1 MLPEFFSLRAAQIEN
16 IDPHKLCG
24 CATIRPMHSH
34 ILIIGGTGMLKE
46 ASIALASTTTT
57 LSSVARTKR
66 SLSALDAALGDIKV
80 TRHQL
85 QLDWSNPS
93 DFTHSL
99 SAHIQRV
106 GAPSL
111 VVAWLHDDDLGIEVA
126 RCCSSAATQCDFFQV
141 RGSAAASPN
150 ASASSFSQAFEAI
163 PGINFHQII
172 LGFKRT
178 PTGSRW
184 LSNAEISAGV
194 LQAVKEAAS
203 LSIVG
208 VVEPWDAAP

>member
-1 MLPEFFSLRAAQIEN
+1 MLPEFLSIRAAQIQN
-16 IDPHKLCG
+16 IGPQNFSG

-46 ASIALASTTTT
+46 VSIALASTTTT

-66 SLSALDAALGDIKV
+66 SLFALDTALGDLKV

-85 QLDWSNPS
+85 QIDWSNPR
-93 DFTHSL
+93 DFTRSL
-99 SAHIQRV
+99 STHVQRV
-106 GAPSL
+106 GVPSL

-126 RCCSSAATQCDFFQV
+126 RCCSSVSTQCDFFQI
-141 RGSAAASPN
+141 RGSSAAAPHED
-150 ASASSFSQAFEAI
+150 ASSFAQPFEAL
-163 PGINFHQII
+163 PGINFHQVI
-172 LGFKRT
+172 LGFKRI

-184 LSNAEISAGV
+184 LTNAEISAGV
-194 LQAVKEAAS
+194 LQAVNEAAP

-208 VVEPWDAAP
+208 VVEPWSAAP

>member
-1 MLPEFFSLRAAQIEN
+1 MLPEFLSLRAAQIQN
-16 IDPHKLCG
+16 IGTQNFSG
-24 CATIRPMHSH
+24 CASISPMHSH

-66 SLSALDAALGDIKV
+66 SLSALDSALGDLKV

-85 QLDWSNPS
+85 QLDWSNPRE
-93 DFTHSL
+93 FTSSL
-99 SAHIQRV
+99 STHVQRV
-106 GAPSL
+106 GVPSL

-126 RCCSSAATQCDFFQV
+126 RCCSSAATRCDFFQV
-141 RGSAAASPN
+141 RGSSAAAPH
-150 ASASSFSQAFEAI
+150 AGASSFAQAFEAL
-163 PGINFHQII
+163 PGINFHQVI

-184 LSNAEISAGV
+184 LTNAEISAGV
-194 LQAVKEAAS
+194 LQAVKEAAP